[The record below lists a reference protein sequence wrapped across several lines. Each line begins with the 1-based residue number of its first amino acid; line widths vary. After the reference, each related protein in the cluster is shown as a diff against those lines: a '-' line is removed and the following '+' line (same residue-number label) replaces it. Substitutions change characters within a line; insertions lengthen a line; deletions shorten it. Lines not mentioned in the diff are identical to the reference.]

1 MYTFPNSNMPLSVG
15 YNVFYGQIL
24 RYSSIISSLD
34 SFLNSVNILYR
45 ILLERSYDD
54 RLLKKKFRR
63 LLNDRPGILHKYGI
77 LDVNDIHDII
87 FNVDRWSLTSGC
99 LGSLTLKNRYRYSIP
114 ETVAVSSYL
123 LKMSTTHYYPDR
135 LPTYFLRYYLRVSFG
150 GFLVFFSVLAPP
162 LQFSP
167 YIYTILFSIITQ
179 EYNYYQ

>member
-1 MYTFPNSNMPLSVG
+1 MCNLIKEKKFNLAKLLSKNSRYVDDLGTVNYLHFNNLIRSIYPSDLLMERSGDNNKDVNYLDINITLDIHGKVTTRLYNKLDDFNFPVVMYTFPNSNMPLSVG

-87 FNVDRWSLTSGC
+87 FNVDR
-99 LGSLTLKNRYRYSIP
+99 
-114 ETVAVSSYL
+114 
-123 LKMSTTHYYPDR
+123 
-135 LPTYFLRYYLRVSFG
+135 
-150 GFLVFFSVLAPP
+150 
-162 LQFSP
+162 
-167 YIYTILFSIITQ
+167 
-179 EYNYYQ
+179 